1 MMRPFRRTLRRS
13 FLVLTSFS
21 SLLAIA
27 LALAVIAAFTFRFVE
42 RGQTLRIAVGPP
54 GSAELRFIEA
64 LQPRLRQELWQR
76 RLEVLPTEGPLASAA
91 AIDDGR
97 ADLAVVRSDIAI
109 PKKAA
114 IVFILHKDAVLL
126 AARAGSKLDKVA
138 DLAGKRVGIVPGSE
152 ANRAVLDTILTHA
165 SVSPAS
171 VQHIFLRPGDIASA
185 IEKNLIQAVLVVA
198 PLGDSLADEVV
209 SALWRGKSAPE
220 LIAIKDAE
228 AIARRDPA
236 FEKVDIPAG
245 FFAGRTTLPKE
256 DLTTLSVSYLVVAR
270 QSLAESVVTDITKGL
285 FAIRRELTPEIP
297 LARYIEAP
305 DTTRGGRVPVH
316 PGAAAYYDADE
327 KSFFDRYGDW
337 IYIGAILLGGVGS
350 GLATVVSWLRA
361 RSRRAALAVID
372 RLIDIRRKAHEAQDA
387 DTLRSLSDAVD
398 DASDRALH
406 RARESLSDE
415 TGLESIRLAIDE
427 ARHAIDG
434 RSRELETSVQPAVS
448 AIRPLAP
455 PR

>member
-42 RGQTLRIAVGPP
+42 RGQTLRIGVGPP

-64 LQPRLRQELWQR
+64 LQPRLGQGLWQR
-76 RLEVLPTEGPLASAA
+76 RLEVFPTEGPLASAA
-91 AIDDGR
+91 AVDDGR

-152 ANRAVLDTILTHA
+152 ANHAVLDTILTHA

-245 FFAGRTTLPKE
+245 FRSEEHTSEL
-256 DLTTLSVSYLVVAR
+256 
-270 QSLAESVVTDITKGL
+270 QSLRHLVCRLLLEKKKHIIVADLAPNTGVPDI
-285 FAIRRELTPEIP
+285 
-297 LARYIEAP
+297 
-305 DTTRGGRVPVH
+305 
-316 PGAAAYYDADE
+316 E
-327 KSFFDRYGDW
+327 K
-337 IYIGAILLGGVGS
+337 
-350 GLATVVSWLRA
+350 
-361 RSRRAALAVID
+361 RSHVID
-372 RLIDIRRKAHEAQDA
+372 ACARRIQ
-387 DTLRSLSDAVD
+387 SLSPLTVP
-398 DASDRALH
+398 SRNPGP
-406 RARESLSDE
+406 REML
-415 TGLESIRLAIDE
+415 LLILI
-427 ARHAIDG
+427 H
-434 RSRELETSVQPAVS
+434 VS
-448 AIRPLAP
+448 A
-455 PR
+455 

>member
-1 MMRPFRRTLRRS
+1 MRPFRRTLRRS

-27 LALAVIAAFTFRFVE
+27 LALAVIVAFTFRFVE

-64 LQPRLRQELWQR
+64 LQPRLRQGLWER
-76 RLEVLPTEGPLASAA
+76 RLEVFPTEGPLASAA
-91 AIDDGR
+91 AVDDGR

-270 QSLAESVVTDITKGL
+270 KSLAESVVTDITKGL
-285 FAIRRELTPEIP
+285 FAIRQELTPETP
-297 LARYIEAP
+297 LAQYIEAP

-316 PGAAAYYDADE
+316 PGSVVLHLHDHLSPLRELDRVADQVNQDLPQAAGIADE
-327 KSFFDRYGDW
+327 
-337 IYIGAILLGGVGS
+337 GVGNVLVDVA
-350 GLATVVSWLRA
+350 GQLQPLLVGPQRQRGRRLFHAVAEAEFDLLDFQLAGFDFGEVEDV
-361 RSRRAALAVID
+361 
-372 RLIDIRRKAHEAQDA
+372 
-387 DTLRSLSDAVD
+387 VD
-398 DASDRALH
+398 DRQQVV
-406 RARESLSDE
+406 
-415 TGLESIRLAIDE
+415 G
-427 ARHAIDG
+427 
-434 RSRELETSVQPAVS
+434 
-448 AIRPLAP
+448 
-455 PR
+455 

>member
-1 MMRPFRRTLRRS
+1 M
-13 FLVLTSFS
+13 
-21 SLLAIA
+21 
-27 LALAVIAAFTFRFVE
+27 
-42 RGQTLRIAVGPP
+42 
-54 GSAELRFIEA
+54 
-64 LQPRLRQELWQR
+64 
-76 RLEVLPTEGPLASAA
+76 
-91 AIDDGR
+91 
-97 ADLAVVRSDIAI
+97 
-109 PKKAA
+109 
-114 IVFILHKDAVLL
+114 
-126 AARAGSKLDKVA
+126 
-138 DLAGKRVGIVPGSE
+138 PGSE

-209 SALWRGKSAPE
+209 SALWRGQSAPE

-270 QSLAESVVTDITKGL
+270 KSLAGSVVTDITKGL
-285 FAIRRELTPEIP
+285 FAIRQELTPETP
-297 LARYIEAP
+297 LAQYIEAP

-316 PGAAAYYDADE
+316 PGAAAYFDGNE

-337 IYIGAILLGGVGS
+337 IYISAMLLGGLGS
-350 GLATVVSWLRA
+350 GLAAVVSSWRA
-361 RSRRAALAVID
+361 RSRRSALAVID
-372 RLIDIRRKAHEAQDA
+372 RLIDIRRNAHEAQDA
-387 DTLRSLSDAVD
+387 DTLRSLSDEVN

-406 RARESLSDE
+406 RARESLLDE

-434 RSRELETSVQPAVS
+434 RSRELETSVPPAAVS